1 MQQKAE
7 ETKIKNVGLFV
18 LISQP
23 PNAGEIISV
32 LSIIDK
38 FDALILCFKTPIK
51 VMPIKHVSELWMFAL
66 RAYKDKV
73 LMTSCDTDFATVAKL
88 PEAYKDKTVLTL
100 SRKVFVHLSTM
111 GIHCEL
117 VDHVKGY
124 HDIFLRAAYI
134 QGRALDYIND
144 NFGSKR

>member
-1 MQQKAE
+1 MQQKE
-7 ETKIKNVGLFV
+7 SELKNIGLFV

-32 LSIIDK
+32 LSVIDK
-38 FDALILCFKTPIK
+38 FDALILCFKTPIR
-51 VMPIKHVSELWMFAL
+51 VMPIKHVSELWMLAL

-73 LMTSCDTDFATVAKL
+73 LLTSCDTDFATVAEL

-100 SRKVFVHLSTM
+100 SKKVFVHLSTM
-111 GIHCEL
+111 GIHCEI
-117 VDHVKGY
+117 VDRVKGY

-134 QGRALDYIND
+134 QGRALDYINMR
-144 NFGSKR
+144 FGKN